1 MMIDRETLGSEPAKP
16 NVIQLPDPFFRQ
28 FAILHFTSI
37 PILPTGQLQVFRIR
51 TRMRHITVPI
61 SNLEGDQILNHFIPE
76 LLTVFDPP
84 RKAYLV

>member
-1 MMIDRETLGSEPAKP
+1 MMFSHETLRSEPAKP
-16 NVIQLPDPFFRQ
+16 NLIQLPDTFFRQ

-37 PILPTGQLQVFRIR
+37 PIHPTGQLQVFRIR
-51 TRMRHITVPI
+51 TRMRHITVSV
-61 SNLEGDQILNHFIPE
+61 SNLEGDQILTHFIPE